1 MCSIINAISVQ
12 FCILLRRMRLTG
24 TTRLNRNWSCCFLPA
39 HHVNASGP
47 FSVRLLIFT
56 EKQIFDFDGNDIE
69 HTKEVANG
77 LYQHIPNVFS
87 AHDPQELSY
96 SLEKLYRENRE
107 AFLAFYEEEKGK

>member
-1 MCSIINAISVQ
+1 
-12 FCILLRRMRLTG
+12 MRG
-24 TTRLNRNWSCCFLPA
+24 IRA

-87 AHDPQELSY
+87 AYDPQELSY

-107 AFLAFYEEEKGK
+107 AFLAFCEEEKGK